1 MLVHRDPFKRRVKLT
16 SRGYAYAN
24 FPPTYPINL
33 DRREVFPRFDVDFS
47 SVPRLRHDRSIERRR
62 GSVRG
67 CTWNGNARTGGK
79 IGGLFDLHL
88 RSSITERSGF
98 DRRSRLIGT
107 KYPHACKYSW
117 CNKIYFF
124 FSSNRERT
132 LVKWDVKMRICCF
145 DSTQYVT
152 YYFRRVFQYFSF
164 LFDRCTRRYITCKIL
179 DTSKKWLNTKNIYI

>member
-67 CTWNGNARTGGK
+67 CT
-79 IGGLFDLHL
+79 
-88 RSSITERSGF
+88 
-98 DRRSRLIGT
+98 
-107 KYPHACKYSW
+107 
-117 CNKIYFF
+117 
-124 FSSNRERT
+124 
-132 LVKWDVKMRICCF
+132 
-145 DSTQYVT
+145 
-152 YYFRRVFQYFSF
+152 
-164 LFDRCTRRYITCKIL
+164 
-179 DTSKKWLNTKNIYI
+179 